1 MIVFTN
7 AWMHW
12 FILHVIHSKSVSAAW
27 WLNFYSS
34 KCFLQSP
41 LQLGLGSG
49 RGSSGACRR
58 TAPIAGPPWVLGWL
72 WSPPAATA
80 YLRRKTTGAKWTY
93 LRQGATQIQLTCLPP
108 AFVTKRSVDWEWR
121 DWQVLLLFLL
131 SGLAV
136 EYLWQ
141 GSFVGQNPLWLRRWK
156 VLQGDWMRAK
166 SVCFLPLLVVR
177 SQVRW
182 NPLGDKLHWSKKEK
196 SGDIT
201 VNTIKKNHSTSFRQ
215 ISNDLLFQTC
225 ACGVTSESAASSS
238 SCSGWGISK
247 TAISWC
253 GSFPLISGAL
263 GISNTW
269 NRRNT

>member
-1 MIVFTN
+1 MRVNVLPSSGVLVYYNQLAIIFFFFKRSWAHMIVFTN
-7 AWMHW
+7 TWMHG

-27 WLNFYSS
+27 WLYFYSS

-72 WSPPAATA
+72 WSPPAASA
-80 YLRRKTTGAKWTY
+80 YLWRKRTGAVWT
-93 LRQGATQIQLTCLPP
+93 QGATQIQLTCLPR
-108 AFVTKRSVDWEWR
+108 AFVTKWSVDWEWR
-121 DWQVLLLFLL
+121 DWQVLLLYFLL

-136 EYLWQ
+136 KYLWQ
-141 GSFVGQNPLWLRRWK
+141 GSCVGQNPLWLRHWK

-166 SVCFLPLLVVR
+166 SVCFLPLLVVG

-201 VNTIKKNHSTSFRQ
+201 VNIIKKNHST
-215 ISNDLLFQTC
+215 
-225 ACGVTSESAASSS
+225 
-238 SCSGWGISK
+238 
-247 TAISWC
+247 
-253 GSFPLISGAL
+253 
-263 GISNTW
+263 
-269 NRRNT
+269 